1 MKALPLSLIAIA
13 FILCTSSQHKNE
25 VSGEIIF
32 KSVNVIPMDKEV
44 VLKNQDVLIRN
55 GIIAEI
61 GDHGKVKHSKNALQI
76 DATGKYLMPGLAEMH
91 AHVPPV
97 DDLESMK
104 EVLMLFACNGVTT
117 IRGML
122 GHPRHIELRNK
133 IQSGEITGP
142 RFYTSGP
149 SFNGNSVKSP
159 EAGAEMVRQ
168 QKKMGYDFLKMH
180 PGLSKENFEAVVKTA
195 KELNIPF
202 AGHVSFDVGV
212 WRSIEVG
219 YATIDHLDGFIE
231 SLVPGMD
238 TVKEQNTGLFGMYI
252 AERAD
257 ESRIPVL
264 MKALHDKKIWV
275 VPTQALAERWFT
287 PDKDAEAFAREPEMI
302 YMKKETLNSWIN
314 NKKNLMANPKYN
326 AAAMRKFIA
335 LRKKLIYECQRNNVG
350 LLLGSDAPQVFDV
363 PGFSLHQELKYMVD
377 AGLTPYQALQSGTV
391 NVAEYFSRN
400 DIGMVKTGYVSDLI
414 LLEANPLENIENTK
428 KIAGVMLR
436 EKWMSKDFIN
446 AELKKLEKIK

>member
-1 MKALPLSLIAIA
+1 MKALTLSLIAIA
-13 FILCTSSQHKNE
+13 FILCTSSQSKNE
-25 VSGEIIF
+25 FSGEIIF
-32 KSVNVIPMDKEV
+32 LSVNVIPMDKEV

-97 DDLESMK
+97 DDLEPMK

-133 IQSGEITGP
+133 IQSGEIIGP

-180 PGLSKENFEAVVKTA
+180 PGLTKENFEAVVKTA

-238 TVKEQNTGLFGMYI
+238 TVNEQSTGLFGMFI
-252 AERAD
+252 SERAD
-257 ESRIPVL
+257 ESRILAL
-264 MKALHDKKIWV
+264 MKALHDNKIWV

-287 PDKDAEAFAREPEMI
+287 PDNDADAFAREPEMI

-377 AGLTPYQALQSGTV
+377 AGLTPFQALQSGTV
-391 NVAEYFSRN
+391 NVAEYYSRN

-414 LLEANPLENIENTK
+414 LLDENPLENIDNTK

-446 AELKKLEKIK
+446 TELKKLEKIK

>member
-1 MKALPLSLIAIA
+1 MKAVSFF
-13 FILCTSSQHKNE
+13 FIVLLFFFCTSSKQNE
-25 VSGEIIF
+25 KAPEEF
-32 KSVNVIPMDKEV
+32 LFQSVNVIPMDQEV
-44 VLKNQDVLIRN
+44 ILMNKDVLVRN

-61 GDHGKVKHSKNALQI
+61 GDHGKVKHSKNAQI
-76 DATGKYLMPGLAEMH
+76 IDGKGKYLMPGLAEMH

-97 DDLESMK
+97 DDLEPMK
-104 EVLMLFACNGVTT
+104 EVLMLFACNGITT

-149 SFNGNSVKSP
+149 SFNGNSVKTP

-168 QKKMGYDFLKMH
+168 QKSMGYDFMKMH
-180 PGLSKENFEAVVKTA
+180 PGLTKENFEAVVKTA
-195 KELNIPF
+195 KEMNMPF

-212 WRSIEVG
+212 WRAIESG
-219 YATIDHLDGFIE
+219 YASIDHLDGFIE

-238 TVKEQNTGLFGMYI
+238 TVKEQSVGLFGMFI

-257 ESRIPVL
+257 ESRISALV
-264 MKALHDKKIWV
+264 KALHDKNIWV

-287 PDKDAEAFAREPEMI
+287 PDKDADAFAREPEMI
-302 YMKKETLNSWIN
+302 YIKDETLKSWIT
-314 NKKNLMANPKYN
+314 NKKNLVANPRYN
-326 AAAMRKFIA
+326 AAAMKKFIA
-335 LRKKLIYECQRNNVG
+335 LRKKLIYECQRNGVG

-363 PGFSLHQELKYMVD
+363 PGFSAHQELKYMVN
-377 AGLTPYQALQSGTV
+377 AGLTPYQALQSGTT
-391 NVAEYFSRN
+391 NVSKYFSRN
-400 DIGMVKTGYVSDLI
+400 DIGMVKKDYVSDLI
-414 LLEANPLENIENTK
+414 LLDANPLENIENTR

-436 EKWMSKDFIN
+436 EKWMSKETIA
-446 AELKKLEKIK
+446 AELKKLEKR